1 MLLET
6 ALDHIALFVVKTPRT
21 RIGGFLDRI
30 KRGEAL
36 EVALILESISNR
48 ELAAIEHICEYQG
61 LRENAVLLGEL
72 IDSAYRNRSTLPREL
87 QLAWTGPKLDP
98 ALRSTRTGIAAR
110 SIADSAN
117 QRILI
122 AGYHVTSEILDEIG
136 IWAAKARGITVTV
149 MVDGKTLHASD
160 AHIFRAKGLQLYEI
174 RGANKDYA
182 KFHVKTIIAD
192 GKFGLLG
199 SANFTSLGHGSN
211 VELGLIFDGQIAL
224 AIENVL
230 RDYLRVAES
239 TGWIISS

>member
-6 ALDHIALFVVKTPRT
+6 ALDQIASLVVNTPRSKIS
-21 RIGGFLDRI
+21 RFLDRI

-36 EVALILESISNR
+36 EVALILEAVANR
-48 ELAAIEHICEYQG
+48 ELAAIEHICEYDG

-72 IDSAYRNRSTLPREL
+72 IDSAYRNRSALPKEPRI
-87 QLAWTGPKLDP
+87 AWTGPKLDP

-110 SIADSAN
+110 SIADGASK
-117 QRILI
+117 RILI
-122 AGYHVTSEILDEIG
+122 AGYHITSQILEEIG
-136 IWAAKARGITVTV
+136 IWAAKSRGIAVTV
-149 MVDGKTLHASD
+149 IVDGKSLHASD
-160 AHIFRAKGLQLYEI
+160 SNIFRAKGLQLFEV

-182 KFHVKTIIAD
+182 KFHVKAIIAD
-192 GKFGLLG
+192 GNSGLLG

-230 RDYLRVAES
+230 REYLRVAES
-239 TGWIISS
+239 TGWIISH